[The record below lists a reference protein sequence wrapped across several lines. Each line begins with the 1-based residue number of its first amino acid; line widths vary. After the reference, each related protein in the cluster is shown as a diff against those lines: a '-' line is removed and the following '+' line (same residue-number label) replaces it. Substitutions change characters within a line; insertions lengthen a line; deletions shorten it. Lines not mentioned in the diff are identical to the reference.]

1 MAAAAATA
9 APGATSFFG
18 VRMHSQ
24 APVAGRTPRAAVE
37 AQKAEVLKVTGAI
50 FEDAIAQH
58 RKGDAHGALALF
70 EQALFNYRR
79 YLKPGDPLIVK
90 TLNNIA
96 ATYDRIGNG
105 AAAAAAYEI
114 ARTELEAGSASFN
127 PFTRYQNDAM
137 RKHLSQ
143 RSAAVAQSA
152 GARPGNAAAALAAA
166 ASGPL
171 PPPLPPARRRPSAPA
186 GGGCPRGAARPSRS
200 ARVGETGAER
210 VLFTESERPLR
221 TKRRGTVDIELE
233 DAGSRWTGG

>member
-1 MAAAAATA
+1 MSAPLAEGAHPAIAAAAATA

-37 AQKAEVLKVTGAI
+37 AQKAEVLK
-50 FEDAIAQH
+50 H

-105 AAAAAAYEI
+105 AAGGVSDFSAHDRIHGYWFWCPSGQALSEG
-114 ARTELEAGSASFN
+114 RPFFVKAGLG
-127 PFTRYQNDAM
+127 RYKN
-137 RKHLSQ
+137 
-143 RSAAVAQSA
+143 
-152 GARPGNAAAALAAA
+152 NY
-166 ASGPL
+166 
-171 PPPLPPARRRPSAPA
+171 
-186 GGGCPRGAARPSRS
+186 
-200 ARVGETGAER
+200 
-210 VLFTESERPLR
+210 
-221 TKRRGTVDIELE
+221 
-233 DAGSRWTGG
+233 